1 MEYVQRITQII
12 VVPVGEP
19 IFSEMATIVTIVDEA
34 AGEFVEVRQ
43 SCVGA
48 EGTIRIGKEE
58 WSAIQSAITLML
70 QQCKE

>member
-1 MEYVQRITQII
+1 MEYEQRTTQVI
-12 VVPVGEP
+12 VVPEGEP

-43 SCVGA
+43 CGVGA

-58 WSAIQSAITLML
+58 WPAIQSAITLML
-70 QQCKE
+70 LQCKE

>member
-1 MEYVQRITQII
+1 MKYVQRLTQII
-12 VVPVGEP
+12 VVPEDDP
-19 IFSEMATIVTIVDEA
+19 IFSEMATTITIVDEA

-43 SCVGA
+43 CGVGA

-58 WSAIQSAITLML
+58 WPQIQDAITNML

>member
-1 MEYVQRITQII
+1 MEYEQRTTQVM

-19 IFSEMATIVTIVDEA
+19 IFSEMVTTVTIVDEA

-43 SCVGA
+43 SGVGT

-58 WSAIQSAITLML
+58 WPAIQDTITSML
-70 QQCKE
+70 RACKE